1 MDLKDLYQRSK
12 TTLSKSVFSVWAEIS
27 LPTALIFTRKFN
39 VIGMDINAKTIEN
52 LKKGGFNR
60 ANPTDEI
67 LKGAIEHN
75 KIEFV
80 TDTDYLVKN
89 VDMMLVCVPTPI
101 TKDMAPDYSYISDVA
116 NKVGKNLR
124 KGQIFVMESS
134 VSPTTIETIIIP
146 ILEKVSNLKCNS
158 DFGVCSAPERADP
171 GKIVQNFDT
180 VNRVVGGMDKD
191 VTKLVADVYR
201 AVTKATVMEVSSAG
215 TANAIKLTEN
225 IFRDVNIAL
234 MNEFSVLYERLG
246 IDTKEVIKGAA
257 TKYNFIAHYPGPGVG
272 GPCLPANP
280 YYIIDAASKVNYIP
294 FLIRVAREVNDRM
307 PLHVRDLV
315 IQAYNH
321 VGLALKGSSICVLGV
336 SYKANVRDIQI
347 SPALKVID
355 FLKK

>member
-1 MDLKDLYQRSK
+1 
-12 TTLSKSVFSVWAEIS
+12 
-27 LPTALIFTRKFN
+27 
-39 VIGMDINAKTIEN
+39 
-52 LKKGGFNR
+52 
-60 ANPTDEI
+60 
-67 LKGAIEHN
+67 
-75 KIEFV
+75 
-80 TDTDYLVKN
+80 
-89 VDMMLVCVPTPI
+89 
-101 TKDMAPDYSYISDVA
+101 
-116 NKVGKNLR
+116 
-124 KGQIFVMESS
+124 MESS

-225 IFRDVNIAL
+225 IFREVNIAL

-321 VGLALKGSSICVLGV
+321 VGLALKGSSICVLRCV
-336 SYKANVRDIQI
+336 IQANVRDIKI

-355 FLKK
+355 S